1 MEWSV
6 RNVILEWAFV
16 PPVLVL
22 ARSTLRVRARDCRHR
37 LSTVDL
43 FDRDFIVLAGC
54 GDQAWVDAVRARSEP
69 NAPRIIGYNVA
80 ADGDLVPKNADFDRC
95 PMRPI
100 GLGEYGTRVGF

>member
-22 ARSTLRVRARDCRHR
+22 ARPTLRVRARDCRHR

-43 FDRDFIVLAGC
+43 FDRDLWNARGILAAIQG
-54 GDQAWVDAVRARSEP
+54 V
-69 NAPRIIGYNVA
+69 
-80 ADGDLVPKNADFDRC
+80 DGDKHAGDIDVV
-95 PMRPI
+95 RP
-100 GLGEYGTRVGF
+100 